1 MEPAMDDELK
11 LPLMLSLFG
20 YDFLYKKLEF
30 DESIGGAA
38 DDSNNAVFDG
48 DDDVED
54 EDSDNDVG
62 DTDAQFPLALLPVGP
77 PPLSPKRDCR
87 ITLQCVCFC
96 FVHNA
101 HTHTL
106 AIAIARTSET
116 ILFVAC
122 PIKFARY
129 ESLLFD
135 FMRENFREIWHR
147 KKHTFTFDWSHQI
160 IFFSALQLY
169 CFVQLRSRS
178 YYVTELKL
186 PNSHTRNTS
195 AHRTRWVFINVS
207 INRFNGLI

>member
-1 MEPAMDDELK
+1 MDDELK

-38 DDSNNAVFDG
+38 DDSNNAVVDG

-87 ITLQCVCFC
+87 ITLQCVCFYSA
-96 FVHNA
+96 HNA
-101 HTHTL
+101 HTNTL

-122 PIKFARY
+122 PIKFCAIRK
-129 ESLLFD
+129 SFLQFD
-135 FMRENFREIWHR
+135 
-147 KKHTFTFDWSHQI
+147 
-160 IFFSALQLY
+160 A
-169 CFVQLRSRS
+169 
-178 YYVTELKL
+178 
-186 PNSHTRNTS
+186 
-195 AHRTRWVFINVS
+195 
-207 INRFNGLI
+207 